1 MNLKMSKNLNNF
13 WDDCLDEQDLETNL
27 AISSKNVSSNR
38 TKPSTSSKNNSEVI
52 FISGT
57 KYKNNNNLKQKINLR
72 NSNPVNQKK
81 LNDRTKEFYEKW
93 PLFKDL
99 TTTTKQPNKNVAN
112 NIKRYTLGRNKSKT
126 KVNYKTKLKSKT
138 NNISSD
144 EIRLKKNLSECTFHP
159 KIISQVKNRNLKE
172 KLLNYSKFTMYE
184 RGQIFQMKKKED
196 GNRMYIEQYKK
207 RNKKYSFKPE
217 IHKCPSFRNVVFNDS
232 NYDSLNYFYSR
243 MNSAREIKINKNKKI
258 PFNIINY
265 DEIYKNNSDYF
276 NRSVYHHN
284 YNSCEISF
292 IMPKKNSNNRFIK
305 RNFSRPTLMAKILND
320 KETEIC
326 KQNLH
331 KALMNLELN
340 KK

>member
-1 MNLKMSKNLNNF
+1 MSKNLNNF

-27 AISSKNVSSNR
+27 FINSKNISSNR

-52 FISGT
+52 FISGA
-57 KYKNNNNLKQKINLR
+57 KYKSNNNLKKKINLR
-72 NSNPVNQKK
+72 NSNPFNQKK
-81 LNDRTKEFYEKW
+81 QINRTKEFYEKW
-93 PLFKDL
+93 PFFKDL
-99 TTTTKQPNKNVAN
+99 TTTKQPNKNIGN
-112 NIKRYTLGRNKSKT
+112 NIKRYTLGRNKSKS
-126 KVNYKTKLKSKT
+126 KVNFKSKSKT

-144 EIRLKKNLSECTFHP
+144 EIILKKNLSECTFHP
-159 KIISQVKNRNLKE
+159 KIISQVKNRYLKE

-232 NYDSLNYFYSR
+232 NYESLNYFYSR
-243 MNSAREIKINKNKKI
+243 MNSAREIKINKNKKL
-258 PFNIINY
+258 PFSIINY
-265 DEIYKNNSDYF
+265 DEIYKNNSDYLS
-276 NRSVYHHN
+276 RSVYHRDS
-284 YNSCEISF
+284 NSCEISF
-292 IMPKKNSNNRFIK
+292 IMPKKNSNNKIIK
-305 RNFSRPTLMAKILND
+305 RIYSRPTLMAKILND

>member
-1 MNLKMSKNLNNF
+1 MSKNLNNF
-13 WDDCLDEQDLETNL
+13 WDDCLDQQDLETNL
-27 AISSKNVSSNR
+27 VINSKNISLSR
-38 TKPSTSSKNNSEVI
+38 TKPSTSSKHNSEVI
-52 FISGT
+52 LISGT
-57 KYKNNNNLKQKINLR
+57 KYKNLNNLKQKKNLK
-72 NSNPVNQKK
+72 SNPPNYKK

-99 TTTTKQPNKNVAN
+99 SNIKQPDKNAGN
-112 NIKRYTLGRNKSKT
+112 NIKRYTLGRNKAKY
-126 KVNYKTKLKSKT
+126 KVNNKSKSKSKA
-138 NNISSD
+138 NNSTFV
-144 EIRLKKNLSECTFHP
+144 ELRLKKNLSECTFHP
-159 KIISQVKNRNLKE
+159 KIISQVKNKHLKE

-196 GNRMYIEQYKK
+196 GNRMYLEQYKK

-217 IHKCPSFRNVVFNDS
+217 IHKCPSFRNVVFNES
-232 NYDSLNYFYSR
+232 NYDSLNYYYSR
-243 MNSAREIKINKNKKI
+243 MNSAREKKINKNRKT

-265 DEIYKNNSDYF
+265 DEIIKNNSDYF
-276 NRSVYHHN
+276 NRSVCHHMS
-284 YNSCEISF
+284 NSNEISF
-292 IMPKKNSNNRFIK
+292 IIPKKNNRNIK
-305 RNFSRPTLMAKILND
+305 RNLSRPTLMAKFLND